1 VLLGE
6 AGVYLS
12 GIGLPWQ
19 RIDEGLRGLRI
30 GTQEITRRGFTP
42 EHQPAIAALM
52 RRALID
58 REAPERIR
66 SDAIALRRE
75 VNRTT

>member
-1 VLLGE
+1 M
-6 AGVYLS
+6 
-12 GIGLPWQ
+12 
-19 RIDEGLRGLRI
+19 RCLRI

-75 VNRTT
+75 VNGSP